1 MSKPKAIKIADDLDG
16 FVYSVPAHPLCTD
29 AAIEL
34 RRLHAANA
42 MLLEV
47 LQNAI
52 KRSKE
57 SGYPL
62 FKDSS
67 GLRAARAAIAKAT
80 GATS

>member
-1 MSKPKAIKIADDLDG
+1 MSKPKAIKLADDLDG
-16 FVYSVPAHPLCTD
+16 FAYSVPAHPLCTD
-29 AAIEL
+29 AATEL

-47 LQNAI
+47 LQNII

-57 SGYPL
+57 RGYPL

-67 GLRAARAAIAKAT
+67 ELRAARVAIDKAT
-80 GATS
+80 EATS